1 MPSET
6 ITLETNAME
15 LMQRFDRLP
24 AAVQTGILGGIKRAL
39 LATES
44 SFLSNPGVNM
54 TGGRSGLASRL
65 TSYAVKDSGD
75 QVDGAIGFRK
85 TAHFPYELSQEF
97 GAKAKAGG
105 AMTVPLSPLAK
116 ALSQRGIGAREGF
129 GEGRLQLIKIASG
142 AYLVETK
149 PGRRGKANWG
159 ELVWHYKL
167 IKSLKPRMRFRESV
181 RNSIPMISEQ
191 ISQGAKEGMAKV

>member
-6 ITLETNAME
+6 LTLDTNAME

-24 AAVQTGILGGIKRAL
+24 AAVQTGILKGIKRAL
-39 LATES
+39 TVTES
-44 SFLSNPGVNM
+44 NFLANPGVKM

-65 TSYAVKDSGD
+65 TSYAVKDSID

-85 TAHFPYELSQEF
+85 TRHFPYELSQEF

-116 ALSQRGIGAREGF
+116 QMSQRGIGAREGF
-129 GEGRLQLIKIASG
+129 PAGRLQLIRIGSG

-149 PGRRGKANWG
+149 PMRGRRSNWG
-159 ELVWHYKL
+159 DLIYHYKL
-167 IKSLKPRMRFRESV
+167 IKSLPPRMRFRVSV
-181 RNSIPMISEQ
+181 RESIPVINEQ
-191 ISQGAKEGMAKV
+191 IAAGAKEGWDKE